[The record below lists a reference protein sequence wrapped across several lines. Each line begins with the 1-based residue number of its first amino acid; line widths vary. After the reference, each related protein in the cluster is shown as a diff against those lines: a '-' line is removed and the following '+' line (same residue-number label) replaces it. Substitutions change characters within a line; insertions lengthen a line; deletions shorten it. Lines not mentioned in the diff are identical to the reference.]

1 LSEIGYHKKDFTT
14 YFKGGEREAIRI
26 MDNYFKDR
34 KKVALFEKP
43 KTLPTSIKI
52 DTTALSPYLKY
63 YEIYN

>member
-1 LSEIGYHKKDFTT
+1 
-14 YFKGGEREAIRI
+14 

-63 YEIYN
+63 YEIYK